1 MLLTYSVACLT
12 LFVSFIIIIELS
24 NKIWILRSAFTF
36 VVDLF
41 LDDVRRKAL
50 CVLKLEKSI
59 YFNRSRK
66 ERLRILEIRPL
77 NGSNFE
83 YYPEDVS
90 LTCVDPYDSFG
101 SFYDRHKNKFEEIGL
116 LLENFCCT
124 QVEDMSEIKDE
135 SIDIV
140 VATSVLCWV
149 KDVDKSLS
157 EIKRVLVKGGKYYF
171 LEHVKDP
178 NESIYFYQKLLR
190 PIWSLMFHK
199 CQITRDIGT
208 SIKNAGFHEVEE
220 DSYRLPAITFVLQYH
235 IYGTATK

>member
-12 LFVSFIIIIELS
+12 LFVTLIIIIELS
-24 NKIWILRSAFTF
+24 NRIWILKSIFTF

-41 LDDVRRKAL
+41 LDDVRRKLL
-50 CVLKLEKSI
+50 CELKLEKSI
-59 YFNRSRK
+59 FFNRSR
-66 ERLRILEIRPL
+66 EDRLRILEIRPL
-77 NGSNFE
+77 NGRNFE
-83 YYPEDVS
+83 YYPENVS
-90 LTCVDPYDSFG
+90 LICVDPYESFG
-101 SFYDRHKNKFEEIGL
+101 SFYEKNKNNFEDI

-135 SIDIV
+135 SVDIV

-149 KDVDKSLS
+149 KDVEKSLS
-157 EIKRVLVKGGKYYF
+157 EIKRVLAKGGKFYF

-199 CQITRDIGT
+199 CQITRDIGNA
-208 SIKNAGFHEVEE
+208 IKNAGFNEVIEN
-220 DSYRLPAITFVLQYH
+220 SYRLPAITFVLQYH